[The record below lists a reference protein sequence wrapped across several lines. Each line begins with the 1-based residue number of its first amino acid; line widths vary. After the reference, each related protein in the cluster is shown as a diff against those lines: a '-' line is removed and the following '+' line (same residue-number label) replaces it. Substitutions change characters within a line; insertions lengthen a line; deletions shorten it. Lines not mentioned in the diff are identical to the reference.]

1 MKILC
6 GTIGQP
12 YKLFVGLAAFG
23 LCCAYAQA
31 QPQQQHRSGPV
42 GRPPPMAAP
51 RGPAQMAA
59 PHGAPQTQPHG
70 PPSGQPNG
78 PPSGQSVRDRW
89 LAMPPD
95 ARQNFQ
101 RNAQLWMQMTPE
113 QRNLMRERENMRRQ
127 ILTHDADVAV
137 RDSGLQLNSQERARF
152 ESRYIQE
159 RRKVEQSL
167 RQQIETERQ
176 KEIPALIQ
184 QLRKEFQIDEPGKGS
199 GSKPAPSA
207 NSGR

>member
-6 GTIGQP
+6 GKISQP
-12 YKLFVGLAAFG
+12 CKLFLGLAAFG
-23 LCCAYAQA
+23 ACCATVHA
-31 QPQQQHRSGPV
+31 QPQQHRGPV
-42 GRPPPMAAP
+42 GRQAPMMPHGPPPMAAP
-51 RGPAQMAA
+51 HGP
-59 PHGAPQTQPHG
+59 PPGQPHG
-70 PPSGQPNG
+70 PPSGQPQG
-78 PPSGQSVRDRW
+78 PPSGQSVRERW

-101 RNAQLWMQMTPE
+101 RNAQLWMKMSPE
-113 QRNLMRERENMRRQ
+113 QRNVMRQRENVRRQ
-127 ILTHDADVAV
+127 IITREADAAV
-137 RDSGLQLNSQERARF
+137 RDSGLQLNSQQRARF

-184 QLRKEFQIDEPGKGS
+184 QLRKEFQLDEPGKS
-199 GSKPAPSA
+199 SVTKPAASPK
-207 NSGR
+207 